1 MKKGLD
7 ILKRK
12 IYKEL
17 LKWKEEESGRTAL
30 LIDGARRVGKSY
42 IVENFAKQEYK
53 NYIIIDFNRVNKE
66 VTDLFENYLNDLDLF
81 FMYLSNYYNV
91 KLYERDTL
99 IIFDEVQLFPRARAA
114 IKYLVADGRYDYIE
128 TGSLMSIKKNVKDI
142 VIPSEERHIQ
152 MYPLDFEEFLLALGN
167 DTLMD
172 FIKVCF
178 EKRKPLGAALHR
190 KAMDYFRQYMIVG
203 GMPQAVEMYVQ
214 TRDFERVDRVK
225 RDILELYRAD
235 IVKHAQ
241 GYEMKVEQIFEDI
254 PSQLQKHDKKFK
266 LSSLKKEARF
276 REYEDAIFW
285 LSDAMIVNVCYNST
299 APNIGLKLN
308 MDRVTMKCYMA
319 DTGLLISHAFDENG
333 IVSEEIYRKLLFDKL
348 EVNKGMIVENIV
360 AQMLAAS
367 GHKLYFYYNPSRDDA
382 SLRME
387 IDFLITK
394 SKITSRHNISPIE
407 VKSGGKYTLTSLKKC
422 RNKYAEQ
429 LDTMYVL
436 HKNDLKEEDG
446 IVFLPLYM
454 TPLL

>member
-1 MKKGLD
+1 MR
-7 ILKRK
+7 RK
-12 IYKEL
+12 IYTEL
-17 LKWKEEESGRTAL
+17 LKWKEEEAGRTAL

-53 NYIIIDFNRVNKE
+53 SYIIIDFNRVNQE
-66 VTDLFENYLNDLDLF
+66 VTELFENYLNDLDLF
-81 FMYLSNYYNV
+81 L
-91 KLYERDTL
+91 KLYERDTF

-142 VIPSEERHIQ
+142 VIPSEERHLR
-152 MYPLDFEEFLLALGN
+152 MYPLDFEEFLWALDN
-167 DTLMD
+167 ESLMD
-172 FIKVCF
+172 FIKVFF
-178 EKRKPLGAALHR
+178 EKKKPLGAALHR

-203 GMPQAVEMYVQ
+203 GMPQAVERYVE
-214 TRDFERVDRVK
+214 TKDFERVDRVK

-241 GYEMKVEQIFEDI
+241 GYEMKVEQIFDDI
-254 PSQLQKHDKKFK
+254 PAQLQKHDKKFK

-276 REYEDAIFW
+276 RDYEDAIFW

-333 IVSEEIYRKLLFDKL
+333 IVSEEIYKKLLFDKL
-348 EVNKGMIVENIV
+348 EVNKGMIMENIV
-360 AQMLAAS
+360 AQMLVAS
-367 GHKLYFYYNPSRDDA
+367 GHKLYFYNNPSRDDA

-387 IDFLITK
+387 IDFLIAK
-394 SKITSRHNISPIE
+394 SKITSKHNISPIE

-422 RNKYAEQ
+422 REKYTEQ
-429 LDTMYVL
+429 LDTLYVL
-436 HKNDLKEEDG
+436 HKNDLKVEEG
-446 IVFLPLYM
+446 IVYLPLYM